1 MIVLLNILH
10 GIIAALLASL
20 LNLKDSLYVHIVK
33 YLIVHFDVLYFLRL
47 NPLTTHT

>member
-20 LNLKDSLYVHIVK
+20 LKDSLYVHIAK
-33 YLIVHFDVLYFLRL
+33 YLIGHFGVLYFLRL
-47 NPLTTHT
+47 HPLTTHT